1 MKYEGNIASRWG
13 QLTAEEMVF
22 RFWNATV
29 AGTSCGHGETY
40 RSDDQI
46 LWWSKGGVLKGQ
58 SPACLAFLKQVLD
71 DAPAE
76 GIEPIEK
83 WSSAECGGRVPDY
96 YLVYLGKQT
105 PTRWEFKLP
114 KSPQGRRRAAEGMKF
129 TAEVLKTWNISVTA
143 VPGTFTLAG
152 RTTISSGIKTGAAS
166 SCPGSPTWRFGS
178 KG

>member
-29 AGTSCGHGETY
+29 AGTTAARETY
-40 RSDDQI
+40 RSDGQI
-46 LWWSKGGVLKGQ
+46 LWWSKGGLLKGQ
-58 SPACLAFLKQVLD
+58 SPACFAFLKQVLD

-76 GIEPIEK
+76 GIQPIEK

-114 KSPQGRRRAAEGMKF
+114 KSPQGRRRAAEGMKS
-129 TAEVLKTWNISVTA
+129 TTEVLKTWNISVTGHA
-143 VPGTFTLAG
+143 RDVHAG
-152 RTTISSGIKTGAAS
+152 GEDDYFLGDEDRAAS